1 MQVQRSGNAKGGGA
15 RRRLSVAQMRVVQWL
30 ENNGVVFVR
39 MDANEQ
45 ELLGRKRRKALMEED
60 VVASLCDGVEL
71 CCLVH
76 QLQVLAI
83 SMQIDPDT
91 RVRAHRHSHR

>member
-60 VVASLCDGVEL
+60 VAASLCDGVEPVSYTHL
-71 CCLVH
+71 TLPTTPYV
-76 QLQVLAI
+76 
-83 SMQIDPDT
+83 
-91 RVRAHRHSHR
+91 